1 MEDLMADFPVSP
13 TLLRVVRVFRIG
25 RILRLIRV
33 SCQPVTLRNGNQI
46 SCRVGARFDGAIKT
60 QLDYQYYTQQK
71 TVYYFWLLKLLVQ
84 SNISANCNLLHCT
97 ARMVIDQGCMC
108 RLPRG
113 SGSCCSP
120 RSSPYRRC
128 STSARCWLSSLLSM
142 QSSGWQ
148 SSATSSTREP
158 STTSSTSRPSGDP
171 CSFSSGA
178 EHQNTLI
185 RHLNKWHDFTSNLL
199 GHLRVRHSLFTYLHF
214 YCLSRMRVSLP
225 TFCFCPPRL
234 TITMTRQ
241 GFLVSQ

>member
-1 MEDLMADFPVSP
+1 
-13 TLLRVVRVFRIG
+13 
-25 RILRLIRV
+25 
-33 SCQPVTLRNGNQI
+33 
-46 SCRVGARFDGAIKT
+46 
-60 QLDYQYYTQQK
+60 
-71 TVYYFWLLKLLVQ
+71 
-84 SNISANCNLLHCT
+84 
-97 ARMVIDQGCMC
+97 MVIDQGCMC

-120 RSSPYRRC
+120 WSSPCRRC

-199 GHLRVRHSLFTYLHF
+199 GHLRVRHSLYLLIYTSIVYQGWELVCLHF
-214 YCLSRMRVSLP
+214 AFVPHGSPSPWQDKVSLLANNWTKP
-225 TFCFCPPRL
+225 QTSAWTPPVL
-234 TITMTRQ
+234 LQPPASVNI
-241 GFLVSQ
+241 LEEVSTGLHEISQCVLALSHLRHYAKRA